1 METKEIKYQFTDTG
15 HWLAR
20 CNHQTNVIEL
30 NRREFPRLSPMMR
43 DYVWCHEYAH
53 LLYDVY
59 DENECNRIADAIFL
73 SRATTP
79 EEKRRRREFI
89 ANSEGSVYSG
99 IAVTTIL
106 TAASLAV
113 DLGIKAYKIFNTA
126 KDTGYYSLTATER
139 GELLTGLIDA
149 SFKEASSGGKS
160 AKQIFWGYI
169 SQCPGVESGYDAFI
183 SNPENYQ
190 ARSYIAKCAAKY
202 GFGFDTVLPVDWLA
216 KPWVRIG
223 LVALAVLVLAIVI
236 IKKYRK

>member
-1 METKEIKYQFTDTG
+1 MEAKEITYKFTDTG

-59 DENECNRIADAIFL
+59 DENECNRITDAIFL

-79 EEKRRRREFI
+79 EEKRRRQEFI
-89 ANSEGSVYSG
+89 AHSEGFVYNG
-99 IAVTTIL
+99 IAASAIL
-106 TAASLAV
+106 TIASLAV
-113 DLGIKAYKIFNTA
+113 DLGVKAYNIFKSA
-126 KDTGYYSLTATER
+126 KDSGYYSLSATER

-149 SFKEASSGGKS
+149 SFKEASAGGKS

-169 SQCPGVESGYDAFI
+169 SQCPGVESSYDAFI

-190 ARSYIAKCAAKY
+190 ARSYIAKCAAAY

-223 LVALAVLVLAIVI
+223 LVAVAVLVLTVVI